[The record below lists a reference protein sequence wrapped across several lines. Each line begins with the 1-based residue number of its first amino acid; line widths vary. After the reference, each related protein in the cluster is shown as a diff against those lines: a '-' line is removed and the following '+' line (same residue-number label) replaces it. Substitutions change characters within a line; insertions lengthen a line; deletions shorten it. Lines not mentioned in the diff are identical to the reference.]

1 MRTLV
6 VVENLSLDGVM
17 QAPGREDEDER
28 GGFAFGGWA
37 SRMLADDPEVVQAS
51 LGDSAS
57 GTGMLFGRRTYLDL
71 VGHWLS
77 TPDPNPFTEIL
88 RSTRK
93 YVASRSLSEPLPHP
107 SSTLLAGDAVDA
119 VQTLRADGECELVVL
134 GSGDLVRQLAAAGLV
149 DEYQL
154 TILPVVLGVGT
165 RLFGDTH
172 TELEPIRTQAFG
184 SGAVV
189 ARYRV
194 AGVTG

>member
-28 GGFAFGGWA
+28 GGFTHGGWA
-37 SRMLADDPEVVQAS
+37 SRMLADDP
-51 LGDSAS
+51 
-57 GTGMLFGRRTYLDL
+57 
-71 VGHWLS
+71 
-77 TPDPNPFTEIL
+77 
-88 RSTRK
+88 
-93 YVASRSLSEPLPHP
+93 
-107 SSTLLAGDAVDA
+107 
-119 VQTLRADGECELVVL
+119 DGEGELVVL
-134 GSGDLVRQLAAAGLV
+134 GGAPAGRRGAGRQGPRVSG
-149 DEYQL
+149 EFQL

>member
-28 GGFAFGGWA
+28 GGFTHGGWA
-37 SRMLADDPEVVQAS
+37 SRMLADDPTARAS
-51 LGDSAS
+51 WWSWA
-57 GTGMLFGRRTYLDL
+57 
-71 VGHWLS
+71 
-77 TPDPNPFTEIL
+77 
-88 RSTRK
+88 
-93 YVASRSLSEPLPHP
+93 
-107 SSTLLAGDAVDA
+107 
-119 VQTLRADGECELVVL
+119 
-134 GSGDLVRQLAAAGLV
+134 VRQLAAAGLV
-149 DEYQL
+149 DRAPRVSGEYQL